1 MFCCVNSRKHAFSS
15 LGSSLFNFLEY
26 FPVAVV
32 AGGRLSSL
40 TSNILSSSSG
50 LEVILDGVIRNYS
63 GLEVILDGDSHS
75 CAHAWLLLSGAWL
88 LVTVAFTVVVA

>member
-26 FPVAVV
+26 FLVVAV

-40 TSNILSSSSG
+40 TSNILCSRSG

-63 GLEVILDGDSHS
+63 GLEVILDGDIDSF
-75 CAHAWLLLSGAWL
+75 AHAWLL
-88 LVTVAFTVVVA
+88 VTGAFTVVVA